1 MDSPH
6 LKDVRRPLLP
16 CRNLAVGEE
25 AAGQTGGQPTLT
37 QPVHGVMLSVA
48 FGLEKVFEEADDF
61 SIDF

>member
-1 MDSPH
+1 
-6 LKDVRRPLLP
+6 
-16 CRNLAVGEE
+16 
-25 AAGQTGGQPTLT
+25 LT